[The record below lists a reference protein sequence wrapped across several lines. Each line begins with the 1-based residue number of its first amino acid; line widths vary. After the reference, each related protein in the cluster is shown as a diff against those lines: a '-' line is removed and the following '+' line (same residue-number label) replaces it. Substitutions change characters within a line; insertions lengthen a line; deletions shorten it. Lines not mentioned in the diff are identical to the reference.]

1 MPKMKAKEKHKKYT
15 FKLILF
21 LLTTTLLV
29 IPNIYG
35 KSLKPNETNKANF
48 KAKYHIPNPM
58 KHQDTATGL
67 KKMEQNPNNIIS
79 WTVIFAMSTIGVLSP
94 YLNLLWIRFL
104 KDQPL
109 NKQCALNCLSRDLI
123 RTNLLFCWTWSVSPI
138 LFKILEISGFEG
150 VFKEYAHGVSLLT
163 EALFFILMMHLL
175 LIGFLRLFT
184 LRYNVLDPVEEFFGK
199 GEDVAV
205 TCIRLL
211 ILSAAVFM
219 LSVLVICSVKPYSFY
234 RITNQHLTWKDTPRG
249 TQIQHIFDN
258 IFLTVCG
265 IVFMTARVYQR
276 YKYYSHDS
284 NTLKI
289 TSKCNRNLDSND
301 ETTYQGEEFEADE
314 ATNIKTFA
322 ERVSLPAL
330 LYIGTAFPVII
341 VIILEYLEVLSTN
354 IWWILTPLVGM
365 LSVFIPL
372 MICFWYDDLKEY
384 FRRQMKC
391 DIDGASRSI
400 QDILSSLKLRQTR
413 VSPLQ

>member
-1 MPKMKAKEKHKKYT
+1 MRTMKTKESHKKCN

-29 IPNIYG
+29 IPNIHG
-35 KSLKPNETNKANF
+35 KSLKPNKTNEANF
-48 KAKYHIPNPM
+48 KAKYHISNPTN
-58 KHQDTATGL
+58 HQDTVTGL
-67 KKMEQNPNNIIS
+67 KKMEKNPNNIIS

-109 NKQCALNCLSRDLI
+109 SKQCALNCLSRDLI
-123 RTNLLFCWTWSVSPI
+123 RTNLLFCLTWSVTPI

-150 VFKEYAHGVSLLT
+150 VFREYAHGVSLLT

-175 LIGFLRLFT
+175 LIGSLRLLT
-184 LRYNVLDPVEEFFGK
+184 LRYNILDPVEEFFGK

-205 TCIRLL
+205 TCIRFL

-219 LSVLVICSVKPYSFY
+219 IAVLFICSVKPYSFY

-249 TQIQHIFDN
+249 TQLQHIFDN

-265 IVFMTARVYQR
+265 IVFLTARVYQR
-276 YKYYSHDS
+276 YKYHSHDS
-284 NTLKI
+284 STLNIRTKR
-289 TSKCNRNLDSND
+289 NRNLNSND
-301 ETTYQGEEFEADE
+301 DTTDQGEELETDE
-314 ATNIKTFA
+314 ATNIQTFA

-365 LSVFIPL
+365 LSIFIPL
-372 MICFWYDDLKEY
+372 MICYWYDDLKEY
-384 FRRQMKC
+384 FRRQMKG
-391 DIDGASRSI
+391 DIDGASRSV
-400 QDILSSLKLRQTR
+400 QDLLSSLKLRKTR